1 MVKTLSFQCRGHG
14 SDPSWGNQFHMP
26 HGVVKKSKKKIC
38 LMFENRLT
46 QRKDIIHKGKKQ
58 SNHLQSAANLIKFML
73 LITQEYS

>member
-1 MVKTLSFQCRGHG
+1 
-14 SDPSWGNQFHMP
+14 
-26 HGVVKKSKKKIC
+26 
-38 LMFENRLT
+38 MFENRLT